1 MVHETPDRSRLWRRH
16 FSRPS
21 IGPDPRSPQW
31 RAVRRAKPVE
41 GRPGTEACPRSHPAL
56 PLSRT
61 ASGEHDRRNDAP
73 DALPGLTR
81 LPDGPRRGRRYPRT
95 YAPLVFSA
103 VVVGALLAVAD
114 RPAPRLAWNVTPSV
128 PTGLYYIGH
137 REDPRIGDHVAIA
150 PRDHLRRFL
159 AGRGYLPQGVLLIK
173 PVAALPGDVV
183 CRRSGQVAINGK
195 PVARARRADRNGRPL
210 PTWQGCRRLG
220 NGELFLL
227 STRSPASLDGRYFGP
242 TLRSQVL
249 GRAVLIWPSAPASE
263 TRERRPGLQDVGM
276 SSPRNGVPG

>member
-1 MVHETPDRSRLWRRH
+1 MAHETPDRSRSWRRH
-16 FSRPS
+16 LSRPS
-21 IGPDPRSPQW
+21 IGRVPRSSQW
-31 RAVRRAKPVE
+31 HAARHAQPVE
-41 GRPGTEACPRSHPAL
+41 DRPGAEACAHGPPAL
-56 PLSRT
+56 PPFCT

-73 DALPGLTR
+73 EARPGLTR
-81 LPDGPRRGRRYPRT
+81 LADGSPRGRRFPRA
-95 YAPLVFSA
+95 YAPLAFSA

-114 RPAPRLAWNVTPSV
+114 RPAPRLVWNLTPSV

-137 REDPRIGDHVAIA
+137 REDLRIGDHVAIA

-159 AGRGYLPQGVLLIK
+159 AGRGYLPKGALLIK

-183 CRRSGQVAINGK
+183 CRRSAQVAINGK
-195 PVARARRADRNGRPL
+195 PVARARSADRNDRPL
-210 PTWQGCRRLG
+210 PNWQGCRRLG

-242 TLRSQVL
+242 TPRSQIL
-249 GRAVLIWPSAPASE
+249 GRAVLIWSSGPASE
-263 TRERRPGLQDVGM
+263 TRERRPGLQEVGM